1 MTIVRGSGDVKESD
15 DKNCVE
21 RKNVLSRVTI

>member
-15 DKNCVE
+15 DKNSVE